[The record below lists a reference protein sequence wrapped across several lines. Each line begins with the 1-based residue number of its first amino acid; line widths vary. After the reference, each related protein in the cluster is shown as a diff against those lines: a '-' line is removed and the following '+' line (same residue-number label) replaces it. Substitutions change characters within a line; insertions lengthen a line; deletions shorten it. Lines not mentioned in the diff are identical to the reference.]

1 MEYVVP
7 CKRIVSKEDLEEF
20 LVSDAY
26 NEYVGYILRL
36 NDSVKDMKIDS
47 EVNVSKVDAF
57 SLTT

>member
-7 CKRIVSKEDLEEF
+7 CKRVVSKEDLEEF